1 MYTLKQKLPVTK
13 KNPVMEEI
21 KNNTVSTCFIECEL
35 TGNTPA
41 FTYKLK
47 NGWSDLKLGRIL
59 FEKEGLNKMLSQ

>member
-1 MYTLKQKLPVTK
+1 
-13 KNPVMEEI
+13 MEEI
-21 KNNTVSTCFIECEL
+21 KTNKVSTCFIECEL

-59 FEKEGLNKMLSQ
+59 FEKEGLNKMLTSP